1 LHHIDYDRRK
11 GLRIFGMKITLLALC
26 SGYQGLPDIAPVIT
40 MQAFQYITKAI
51 MGTGIVLWFLLVT
64 KASGH
69 ATLRAR
75 GFI

>member
-1 LHHIDYDRRK
+1 LHYLYYDRRK
-11 GLRIFGMKITLLALC
+11 GLRIFGMKITLALW